1 MLLTEETSAGNK
13 VRIYATQLA
22 SVVTYFTDDGEG
34 GIMLHAELGEFASPL
49 SVTVEKVEA
58 VKQAVMEEA
67 ARRLNC
73 PTDKVFCRS
82 MSELSLV
89 TDPVLKE
96 RPTWSGRRHYREA
109 PQR

>member
-1 MLLTEETSAGNK
+1 MLFTEETAPGNK

-34 GIMLHAELGEFASPL
+34 GTMLTAELGEFACPYS
-49 SVTVEKVEA
+49 TTAEKVEA

-73 PTDKVFCRS
+73 PVDKVLCRS
-82 MSELSLV
+82 MADLSLV
-89 TDPVLKE
+89 TDRVLKE
-96 RPTWSGRRHYREA
+96 IPKWTGRRFFRA
-109 PQR
+109 LPQR

>member
-1 MLLTEETSAGNK
+1 MLLTEETTRGNK

-34 GIMLHAELGEFASPL
+34 GTMLHAELGEFASPF
-49 SVTVEKVEA
+49 SVTEEKVEA
-58 VKQAVMEEA
+58 VKQAVMEDV

-73 PTDKVFCRS
+73 PVDKVLCRS
-82 MSELSLV
+82 MAELSLV
-89 TDPVLKE
+89 TDPVLREIPKW
-96 RPTWSGRRHYREA
+96 TGRRHFREI